1 MTPNQAGGEV
11 NILETLFD
19 PVYRAKF
26 IKLMR
31 TRLARYGAELE
42 SEPDAMDMEDSRNLI
57 KTVLSDIASAI
68 KAGLSADQVLVAL
81 FTGPGPESYVT
92 GTAGVTAGEEERV
105 ILMAIDSAMEDTS
118 LESFGVSAVE
128 YQTTTGDSAVAT
140 RTPVAVVAPIIVGER
155 VSGIIAAAHG
165 EDTDFFGRE
174 NGRIQVLGH
183 AVGSVISEIGN
194 QFENEERLRSLAY
207 GLSAALDARDP
218 KTRGH
223 SDRVAMIAMAI
234 INEMEKAD
242 KSPVYQELR
251 SCMRLAGLLHDIGKV
266 GIPDSIL
273 LKAGELTKEEY
284 HFIKRHPLIGAEIV
298 NACTGLKE
306 LVPGVLYHHEHYDGS
321 GYPFGLK
328 GEDIPLLA
336 RVISLA
342 DAFDAIT
349 SDRPFRAASS
359 HDEAISILTGYPS
372 KNFDRSVLT
381 ALVSAHEKGALS
393 FVRIPAKSTG
403 VGEPEKEIDDV
414 YGDALKSLPTLP
426 PVLTVVNKLL
436 ADEDASLKDVASA
449 LSSDEGLTSRVLR
462 LVNSAYYGLPRRIS
476 TVPLAITILGA
487 KAVKNQVVNIAF
499 ADLMNSLGGGR
510 REYALLWSHAIS
522 TAAWAKSIAAKFGNA
537 DEEEAFTAGL
547 VHDIGK
553 AVSLR
558 LKPGDYGKVV
568 LESTRSGKDLRGVE
582 EQVLG
587 FDHSRIGAWAAERW
601 RLPLALVGAIRWH
614 HEPEGVRDEDEITR
628 KLVETVHLADI
639 LARASEQTPPDFS
652 GTLIEEVSSWVLD
665 DLGEAFMAEIELMS
679 ADVEEQK
686 NLLQETFMESGLGV
700 VKES

>member
-1 MTPNQAGGEV
+1 MAGNQAGSRI
-11 NILETLFD
+11 NILETLYD

-26 IKLMR
+26 IKLMK
-31 TRLARYGAELE
+31 TRLARYGADLT
-42 SEPDAMDMEDSRNLI
+42 SDPHAVGAEDSTNLV
-57 KTVLSDIASAI
+57 KMVLADIASSI
-68 KAGLSADQVLVAL
+68 QAGISAEQVLVAL
-81 FTGPGPESYVT
+81 FTGAGEDSYVI
-92 GTAGVTAGEEERV
+92 GTSGLSSPDEERV
-105 ILMAIDSAMEDTS
+105 LLMAIDSALEETS
-118 LESFGVSAVE
+118 LEDFGVSAVE
-128 YQTTTGDSAVAT
+128 YQTTADESAVAT
-140 RTPVAVVAPIIVGER
+140 KSPVAVVVPIMVGER
-155 VSGIIAAAHG
+155 VSGVIAASHS
-165 EDTDFFGRE
+165 EDDEFFNRE
-174 NGRIQVLGH
+174 DGRIQVLGH
-183 AVGSVISEIGN
+183 VVGGVIHEIGE
-194 QFENEERLRSLAY
+194 QFDNEERLRSLAY

-223 SDRVAMIAMAI
+223 SDRVAMISMAI
-234 INEMEKAD
+234 VNEMEKSD
-242 KSPVYQELR
+242 DSPVYQEIR

-328 GEDIPLLA
+328 GEEIPLMA

-372 KNFDRSVLT
+372 KNFDQQVLKS
-381 ALVSAHEKGALS
+381 LVSAHERGTLS
-393 FVRIPAKSTG
+393 FVRIPAKAMG
-403 VGEPEKEIDDV
+403 VGEPEKEIDDT
-414 YGDALKSLPTLP
+414 YGDALKSLPSLP
-426 PVLTVVNKLL
+426 PVLAVVNKLL
-436 ADEDASLKDVASA
+436 ADQNAPLKDVAKA

-499 ADLMNSLGGGR
+499 SDLMNSLGGGR
-510 REYALLWSHAIS
+510 KEYALLWRHAIL

-537 DEEEAFTAGL
+537 DEEEGFTAGL

-558 LKPGDYGKVV
+558 LKPGDYGKIV

-582 EQVLG
+582 EQVIG
-587 FDHSRIGAWAAERW
+587 FDHTRMGAYAAERW
-601 RLPLALVGAIRWH
+601 RLPQTLVGAIRWH
-614 HEPEGVRDEDEITR
+614 HEPEGVRDEEEVIR
-628 KLVETVHLADI
+628 KLVETVHIADI
-639 LARASEQTPPDFS
+639 LARASEQDPPDFS
-652 GTLIEEVSSWVLD
+652 GTLIEEASPWILEE
-665 DLGEAFMAEIELMS
+665 LGEAFMAEIELM
-679 ADVEEQK
+679 ADDVAEQEK
-686 NLLQETFMESGLGV
+686 VLEDTFANGGV
-700 VKES
+700 GQV

>member
-1 MTPNQAGGEV
+1 MEGNQVGGRTD
-11 NILETLFD
+11 ILETLHD
-19 PVYRAKF
+19 PVYRTKF
-26 IKLMR
+26 IELMKS
-31 TRLARYGAELE
+31 RLGRYVTELASDPQEMATEDGA
-42 SEPDAMDMEDSRNLI
+42 DVV
-57 KTVLSDIASAI
+57 KKVLSHIASAI
-68 KAGLSADQVLVAL
+68 QGGISAEQVLVAL
-81 FTGPGPESYVT
+81 FTGAGGESYVT
-92 GTAGVTAGEEERV
+92 GTAGISSPDEERV
-105 ILMAIDSAMEDTS
+105 LLMAIDSALEETS
-118 LESFGVSAVE
+118 LEDFGLSAVE
-128 YQTTTGDSAVAT
+128 YQMTADASAVAT
-140 RTPVAVVAPIIVGER
+140 KTPVAVVVPIIVGER
-155 VSGIIAAAHG
+155 VNGIIAASHS
-165 EDTDFFGRE
+165 EDPGFFDREDGRV
-174 NGRIQVLGH
+174 QVLGH
-183 AVGSVISEIGN
+183 VVGGVIHEIGN

-242 KSPVYQELR
+242 DSPAYQDLR

-328 GEDIPLLA
+328 GDEIPLLA

-359 HDEAISILTGYPS
+359 HDEAMSILTGYPS
-372 KNFDRSVLT
+372 KNFDQKVLK
-381 ALVSAHEKGALS
+381 ALVSAHENGTLT
-393 FVRIPAKSTG
+393 FVRLPAKPVG
-403 VGEPEKEIDDV
+403 VGEPDKEIDEI

-436 ADEDASLKDVASA
+436 SDSDAPLRDVAKA
-449 LSSDEGLTSRVLR
+449 LSTDEGLTSRVLR

-487 KAVKNQVVNIAF
+487 RAVKNQVVNIAF

-510 REYALLWSHAIS
+510 KEYILLWKHAIK
-522 TAAWAKSIAAKFGNA
+522 TAAWAKSIAAKFGNT
-537 DEEEAFTAGL
+537 DEEEGFTAGL

-558 LKPGDYGKVV
+558 LKPGDYSKIV
-568 LESTRSGKDLRGVE
+568 LESVRSGTDLRGVE
-582 EQVLG
+582 EQVIG
-587 FDHSRIGAWAAERW
+587 FDHSRMGAYAAEKW
-601 RLPLALVGAIRWH
+601 RLPETLVGAIRWH
-614 HEPEGVRDEDEITR
+614 HEPENVRDEEDAIR

-639 LARASEQTPPDFS
+639 LARASEQDPPDFS
-652 GTLIEEVSSWVLD
+652 GTLIEEASPWVLE
-665 DLGEAFMAEIELMS
+665 DLGEAFMAEIELMA
-679 ADVEEQK
+679 ADIEEQEK
-686 NLLQETFMESGLGV
+686 MLEETFGLRGAGLV
-700 VKES
+700 

>member
-1 MTPNQAGGEV
+1 MAGNQVGSRI
-11 NILETLFD
+11 NILETLYD

-26 IKLMR
+26 IRLMER
-31 TRLARYGAELE
+31 RLARYGATLTSDPHMVET
-42 SEPDAMDMEDSRNLI
+42 EDSTNLI
-57 KTVLSDIASAI
+57 KMVLGDIAAAIQSGTSAE
-68 KAGLSADQVLVAL
+68 QVLVAL
-81 FTGPGPESYVT
+81 FTGTSDESYVT
-92 GTAGVTAGEEERV
+92 GTAGISSPAEERV
-105 ILMAIDSAMEDTS
+105 LLMAIDSAMEDTS
-118 LESFGVSAVE
+118 LEDFGVSAVQ
-128 YQTTTGDSAVAT
+128 YQSSTDDSAVAT
-140 RTPVAVVAPIIVGER
+140 SAPVAVVVPVIVGER
-155 VSGIIAAAHG
+155 VSGIIAASHCQDPEFFER
-165 EDTDFFGRE
+165 EDGRV
-174 NGRIQVLGH
+174 QVMGH
-183 AVGSVISEIGN
+183 VIGGVINEIAN

-234 INEMEKAD
+234 INEMEKTD
-242 KSPVYQELR
+242 DSPVYQELR

-328 GEDIPLLA
+328 GEEIPLLA

-359 HDEAISILTGYPS
+359 HNEAISILTGYPS
-372 KNFDRSVLT
+372 KNFDQKVLK
-381 ALVSAHEKGALS
+381 ALVSAHEKGTLS
-393 FVRIPAKSTG
+393 FVRIPARASG
-403 VGEPEKEIDDV
+403 VGEPEKEIDET
-414 YGDALKSLPTLP
+414 YGHALKSLPTLP

-436 ADEDASLKDVASA
+436 ADQNAPLKDVAKA

-487 KAVKNQVVNIAF
+487 KSVKNQVVNIAF

-510 REYALLWSHAIS
+510 KEYAMLWRHAIR
-522 TAAWAKSIAAKFGNA
+522 TAAWAKSIAAKFGHA
-537 DEEEAFTAGL
+537 DEEEGFTAGL

-582 EQVLG
+582 EQVIG
-587 FDHSRIGAWAAERW
+587 FDHSRMGAYAAEKW
-601 RLPLALVGAIRWH
+601 KLPQTLVGAIRWH
-614 HEPEGVRDEDEITR
+614 HEPEGVRDEEEVIR

-639 LARASEQTPPDFS
+639 LARASEQDPPDFA
-652 GTLIEEVSSWVLD
+652 GTLIEQASPWILEEI
-665 DLGEAFMAEIELMS
+665 GEAFMAEIELMS
-679 ADVEEQK
+679 EDVAEQEK
-686 NLLQETFMESGLGV
+686 ILEETFAESGVDLV
-700 VKES
+700 

>member
-1 MTPNQAGGEV
+1 MAGNQASSRS
-11 NILETLFD
+11 NILETLYD

-26 IKLMR
+26 MKLMER
-31 TRLARYGAELE
+31 RLSRYGAELANGPIGAE
-42 SEPDAMDMEDSRNLI
+42 TGDCTNLV
-57 KTVLSDIASAI
+57 KTVLNEVASAI
-68 KAGLSADQVLVAL
+68 QTGTSAEQVLVAL
-81 FTGPGPESYVT
+81 FTGTGGESFVT
-92 GTAGVTAGEEERV
+92 GTAGLSSPEDERV
-105 ILMAIDSAMEDTS
+105 LLMAIDSAMEETG
-118 LESFGVSAVE
+118 LEGMRITAVE
-128 YQTTTGDSAVAT
+128 YQMAAEESAVAT
-140 RTPVAVVAPIIVGER
+140 KAPVALVVPIIVGER
-155 VSGIIAAAHG
+155 VSGIIAASHS
-165 EDTDFFGRE
+165 EDAGFFDRE
-174 NGRIQVLGH
+174 DGMVQVLGH
-183 AVGSVISEIGN
+183 VVGGVIHEIGN

-223 SDRVAMIAMAI
+223 SDRVAMISMAI

-242 KSPVYQELR
+242 DSPVYQELR

-342 DAFDAIT
+342 DSFDAIT

-372 KNFDRSVLT
+372 KNFDQNVLK
-381 ALVSAHEKGALS
+381 ALVNAHEKGALT
-393 FVRIPAKSTG
+393 FVRTPTKSMG
-403 VGEPEKEIDDV
+403 GGEPEKEIDEA
-414 YGDALKSLPTLP
+414 YGLALKSLPTLP

-436 ADEDASLKDVASA
+436 SDGNAPLKEVAKA

-510 REYALLWSHAIS
+510 KEYALLWRHAIR

-537 DEEEAFTAGL
+537 DEEEGFTAGL

-558 LKPGDYGKVV
+558 LKPGDYGRVV

-582 EQVLG
+582 EQVIG
-587 FDHSRIGAWAAERW
+587 FDHSRMGAYAAEKW
-601 RLPLALVGAIRWH
+601 RLPQTLVGAIRWH
-614 HEPEGVRDEDEITR
+614 HEPEGVRDEEDVVR
-628 KLVETVHLADI
+628 KLVEIVHIADI
-639 LARASEQTPPDFS
+639 LARASEQDPPDFS
-652 GTLIEEVSSWVLD
+652 GTLIEEASPWILEE
-665 DLGEAFMAEIELMS
+665 LGEAFMAEIELMAEDVAEQEKIL
-679 ADVEEQK
+679 AD
-686 NLLQETFMESGLGV
+686 TFADGGV
-700 VKES
+700 GPV

>member
-1 MTPNQAGGEV
+1 MKTLHTGNRI

-26 IKLMR
+26 VDLMKS
-31 TRLARYGAELE
+31 RLHRYGAELKGDSHTIE
-42 SEPDAMDMEDSRNLI
+42 TEDTKNLVRI
-57 KTVLSDIASAI
+57 VLNDIAVAI
-68 KAGLSADQVLVAL
+68 QEGLSAEQVLVAL
-81 FTGPGPESYVT
+81 FTEADSESYVT
-92 GTAGVTAGEEERV
+92 GTAGMSSDQDERV
-105 ILMAIDSAMEDTS
+105 LLMAIDSAMEETIPADFS
-118 LESFGVSAVE
+118 VAAVE
-128 YQTTTGDSAVAT
+128 YRTEGDGSGVAT
-140 RTPVAVVAPIIVGER
+140 QAPVAVVVPIIVGDR
-155 VSGIIAAAHG
+155 VSGVIAAAHG
-165 EDTDFFGRE
+165 GDPEFATRED
-174 NGRIQVLGH
+174 GRIQVLGH
-183 AVGSVISEIGN
+183 VVGGVIHEIGN
-194 QFENEERLRSLAY
+194 QFANEERLRSLAY

-234 INEMEKAD
+234 INEMEKTD
-242 KSPVYQELR
+242 DSPVYQELR

-284 HFIKRHPLIGAEIV
+284 NFIKRHPLIGAEIV

-336 RVISLA
+336 RVIALA
-342 DAFDAIT
+342 DSFDAIT

-359 HDEAISILTGYPS
+359 HEEAISILTGYPS
-372 KNFDRSVLT
+372 KNFDQKVLK
-381 ALVSAHEKGALS
+381 ALVSAHENGTLT
-393 FVRIPAKSTG
+393 FVRIPARSG
-403 VGEPEKEIDDV
+403 SVGEPDSEIDDT
-414 YGDALKSLPTLP
+414 YSDALKSLPTLP
-426 PVLTVVNKLL
+426 PVLTVVNKML
-436 ADEDASLKDVASA
+436 ADEDAPLREVAQA

-510 REYALLWSHAIS
+510 KEYALLWRHAIR
-522 TAAWAKSIAAKFGNA
+522 TGAWAKAIAAKFGSA

-553 AVSLR
+553 ALALR
-558 LKPGDYGKVV
+558 LKPADYGKLV
-568 LESTRSGKDLRGVE
+568 LESARSGKDLRGVE

-587 FDHSRIGAWAAERW
+587 FDHARIGAWAAEKW
-601 RLPLALVGAIRWH
+601 KLPQTLVGSIRWH
-614 HEPEGVRDEDEITR
+614 HEPEGVRDEEEIIR

-639 LARASEQTPPDFS
+639 LAKASEQDPPDHS
-652 GTLIEEVSSWVLD
+652 GTLIEEASPWILEE
-665 DLGEAFMAEIELMS
+665 LGEAFMAEIELMS
-679 ADVEEQK
+679 SDVVEQEK
-686 NLLQETFMESGLGV
+686 VLEETFEESGVGV
-700 VKES
+700 V

>member
-1 MTPNQAGGEV
+1 MTVNHAGSRV
-11 NILETLFD
+11 NILETLYD

-26 IKLMR
+26 IDLMKS
-31 TRLARYGAELE
+31 RLSRYGTELKSDPHSIE
-42 SEPDAMDMEDSRNLI
+42 AEDSKNLVKI
-57 KTVLSDIASAI
+57 VLSDIATSI
-68 KAGLSADQVLVAL
+68 QAGLSAEQVLVAL
-81 FTGPGPESYVT
+81 FTGGGDDSYVT
-92 GTAGVTAGEEERV
+92 GTAGISSTDEERV
-105 ILMAIDSAMEDTS
+105 LLMAIDSAMEDS
-118 LESFGVSAVE
+118 VPENFGVAAVE
-128 YQTTTGDSAVAT
+128 YQTSADDSAVAT
-140 RTPVAVVAPIIVGER
+140 QAPVAVVVPIIVGEK
-155 VSGIIAAAHG
+155 VSGIIAASHSGDPEFFAR
-165 EDTDFFGRE
+165 ED
-174 NGRIQVLGH
+174 GRIQVLGH
-183 AVGSVISEIGN
+183 VIGSVIHEIGN

-234 INEMEKAD
+234 INEMEKTD
-242 KSPVYQELR
+242 DSPVYQELR

-284 HFIKRHPLIGAEIV
+284 NFIKRHPLIGAEIV

-372 KNFDRSVLT
+372 KNFDQQVLK
-381 ALVSAHEKGALS
+381 ALVSAHEKGTLT
-393 FVRIPAKSTG
+393 FVRIPAKSG
-403 VGEPEKEIDDV
+403 RVGEPEEEIDET
-414 YGDALKSLPTLP
+414 YGGALKSLPTLP
-426 PVLTVVNKLL
+426 PVLTVVNKML
-436 ADEDASLKDVASA
+436 ADKDAPLRDVAKA
-449 LSSDEGLTSRVLR
+449 LSSDEGLTSRVLK

-487 KAVKNQVVNIAF
+487 TAVKNQVVNIAF

-510 REYALLWSHAIS
+510 KEYALLWRHAIR
-522 TAAWAKSIAAKFGNA
+522 TGAWAKAIAAKFGNS

-558 LKPGDYGKVV
+558 LKPSDYGKLV

-587 FDHSRIGAWAAERW
+587 FDHSRIGAWAAEKW
-601 RLPLALVGAIRWH
+601 RLPQTLVGSIRWH
-614 HEPEGVRDEDEITR
+614 HEPEGVRDEEEIIR
-628 KLVETVHLADI
+628 KLVETIHLADI
-639 LARASEQTPPDFS
+639 LAKSSEQDPPDPS
-652 GTLIEEVSSWVLD
+652 GTLIEEASSWILE
-665 DLGEAFMAEIELMS
+665 DLGEAFMAEIELMAS
-679 ADVEEQK
+679 DVEEQEK
-686 NLLQETFMESGLGV
+686 MLEETFSEGGVGLV
-700 VKES
+700 

>member
-1 MTPNQAGGEV
+1 MAANQASSRA

-26 IKLMR
+26 IDLMR
-31 TRLARYGAELE
+31 SRLARYGAELADSPHVEE
-42 SEPDAMDMEDSRNLI
+42 SEDAKNLV
-57 KTVLSDIASAI
+57 KVVLSEIASAI
-68 KAGLSADQVLVAL
+68 QTGLSAQQVLVAL
-81 FTGPGPESYVT
+81 FTGPGQESYVT
-92 GTAGVTAGEEERV
+92 GTAGISSTEEEGV
-105 ILMAIDSAMEDTS
+105 ILMAIDSALEETS
-118 LESFGVSAVE
+118 LEEFGISAVE
-128 YQTTTGDSAVAT
+128 YRMTSGESAVAT
-140 RTPVAVVAPIIVGER
+140 EAPVAVVVPVIVGER
-155 VSGIIAAAHG
+155 VSGVIAAAHSEASDFCSR
-165 EDTDFFGRE
+165 EDGRLQVFGH
-174 NGRIQVLGH
+174 V
-183 AVGSVISEIGN
+183 VGSVIHEIGN

-223 SDRVAMIAMAI
+223 SDRVAMISMAI
-234 INEMEKAD
+234 INEMEKVD
-242 KSPVYQELR
+242 DSPEYQELR

-328 GEDIPLLA
+328 GNDIPLLA

-349 SDRPFRAASS
+349 SDRPFRQASS

-372 KNFDRSVLT
+372 KNFDRKVLD
-381 ALVSAHEKGALS
+381 ALVRSHEKGTLS
-393 FVRIPAKSTG
+393 FVRIPAKSSG
-403 VGEPEKEIDDV
+403 VGEPEKEIDDA
-414 YGDALKSLPTLP
+414 YGHALKSLPTLP

-436 ADEDASLKDVASA
+436 SDQDAPLKNVAQA

-487 KAVKNQVVNIAF
+487 RAVKNQVVNIAF
-499 ADLMNSLGGGR
+499 ADLMNSLGAGR
-510 REYALLWSHAIS
+510 KEYEVLWRHAIK
-522 TAAWAKSIAAKFGNA
+522 TAAWAKAIAAKFGNA

-568 LESTRSGKDLRGVE
+568 LESSRSGKDLRGVE

-587 FDHSRIGAWAAERW
+587 FDHSRIGAYAAEKW
-601 RLPLALVGAIRWH
+601 KLPQTLVGAIRWH
-614 HEPEGVRDEDEITR
+614 HEPEGVRDEEEVIR

-639 LARASEQTPPDFS
+639 LARASEHDPPDFS
-652 GTLIEEVSSWVLD
+652 GTLIEEASGWILG
-665 DLGEAFMAEIELMS
+665 DLGEAFMAEIELMA
-679 ADVEEQK
+679 ADVNEQEK
-686 NLLQETFMESGLGV
+686 ILHETFTEGGV
-700 VKES
+700 GIA

>member
-1 MTPNQAGGEV
+1 MSLNHTGRV

-19 PVYRAKF
+19 PVYRTKF
-26 IKLMR
+26 INLMKS
-31 TRLARYGAELE
+31 RLARYGADL
-42 SEPDAMDMEDSRNLI
+42 SSDPHPVDGEDNTNLV
-57 KTVLSDIASAI
+57 KVLLNDIASGI
-68 KAGLSADQVLVAL
+68 QTGLSAEQVLVAL
-81 FTGPGPESYVT
+81 FTGVDDESYVT
-92 GTAGVTAGEEERV
+92 GTAGISSYEEERV
-105 ILMAIDSAMEDTS
+105 LLMAIDSALEETS
-118 LESFGVSAVE
+118 LEDLGVSAVQ
-128 YQTTTGDSAVAT
+128 YQTTRDGSTVAT
-140 RTPVAVVAPIIVGER
+140 EAPVAVVVPVMMGEK
-155 VSGIIAAAHG
+155 VNGIIAAAHSG
-165 EDTDFFGRE
+165 DPAFFSREDGRL
-174 NGRIQVLGH
+174 QVIGH
-183 AVGSVISEIGN
+183 VIGSVIHEIGN

-223 SDRVAMIAMAI
+223 SDRVAMIAMGI
-234 INEMEKAD
+234 VNEMERMD
-242 KSPVYQELR
+242 DSPEYQELR

-328 GEDIPLLA
+328 GDDIPLLA

-349 SDRPFRAASS
+349 SDRPFRKATS

-372 KNFDRSVLT
+372 KNFDNKVLK

-393 FVRIPAKSTG
+393 FVRIPAKSAEI
-403 VGEPEKEIDDV
+403 GEPEKEIDEI
-414 YGDALKSLPTLP
+414 YGNTLKSLPTLP
-426 PVLTVVNKLL
+426 PVLAVVSKLL
-436 ADEDASLKDVASA
+436 ADQDAPLKEVAKA

-487 KAVKNQVVNIAF
+487 KTVKNQVVNIAF

-510 REYALLWSHAIS
+510 KEYAMLWKHALK
-522 TAAWAKSIAAKFGNA
+522 TAAWAKAIAAKFGHA
-537 DEEEAFTAGL
+537 DEEEGFTAGL

-558 LKPGDYGKVV
+558 LKPGDYGKVI
-568 LESTRSGKDLRGVE
+568 LESARSGKDLRGVE
-582 EQVLG
+582 EQVVR
-587 FDHSRIGAWAAERW
+587 FDHSRIGAYAADKW
-601 RLPLALVGAIRWH
+601 RLPQTLVSAIRWH
-614 HEPEGVRDEDEITR
+614 HEPEGVRDQEEVIR
-628 KLVETVHLADI
+628 KIVETVHLADI
-639 LARASEQTPPDFS
+639 LARASEQDPPDLS
-652 GTLIEEVSSWVLD
+652 GMLIGQASPWILE
-665 DLGEAFMAEIELMS
+665 DLGEAFMAEIELM
-679 ADVEEQK
+679 ATDVDEQEK
-686 NLLQETFMESGLGV
+686 MLEETFAVNAVGAV
-700 VKES
+700 

>member
-1 MTPNQAGGEV
+1 MAV
-11 NILETLFD
+11 NHSSGRGSILETLFD

-26 IKLMR
+26 FDLMR
-31 TRLARYGAELE
+31 GRLARYGTELSSDPHSVE
-42 SEPDAMDMEDSRNLI
+42 SEDSRNLI
-57 KTVLSDIASAI
+57 KVVLGDIASSVQE
-68 KAGLSADQVLVAL
+68 GLSAEHVLVAL
-81 FTGPGPESYVT
+81 FTGPGDESYVT
-92 GTAGVTAGEEERV
+92 GTAGISSPEEEHV
-105 ILMAIDSAMEDTS
+105 LLMAVDSAMAETDLDT
-118 LESFGVSAVE
+118 FGVSAVE
-128 YQTTTGDSAVAT
+128 YQATHDESTVAT
-140 RTPVAVVAPIIVGER
+140 KAPVAVVVPIIVGES
-155 VSGIIAAAHG
+155 VSGIIAAAHS
-165 EDTDFFGRE
+165 EDPDFSTREDGRL
-174 NGRIQVLGH
+174 QVLGH
-183 AVGSVISEIGN
+183 VVGSVIHEIGN

-234 INEMEKAD
+234 INEMEEAD
-242 KSPVYQELR
+242 DSPVYQELR

-328 GEDIPLLA
+328 GDDIPLLA

-342 DAFDAIT
+342 DSFDAIT
-349 SDRPFRAASS
+349 SDRPFRQASS

-372 KNFDRSVLT
+372 KNFDQKVLN
-381 ALVSAHEKGALS
+381 ALVRAHEKGTLT
-393 FVRIPAKSTG
+393 FVRIPAKMGG
-403 VGEPEKEIDDV
+403 VGEPEKEIDET
-414 YGDALKSLPTLP
+414 YGQALKSLPTLP
-426 PVLTVVNKLL
+426 PVLNVVNKLL
-436 ADEDASLKDVASA
+436 ADHNAPLKDVAQA
-449 LSSDEGLTSRVLR
+449 LSSDEGLTTRVLR

-510 REYALLWSHAIS
+510 REYALLWSHAIK
-522 TAAWAKSIAAKFGNA
+522 TAAWAKALAAKFGNA
-537 DEEEAFTAGL
+537 DEEEGFTAGL

-568 LESTRSGKDLRGVE
+568 LETTRSGRDLRGVE

-587 FDHSRIGAWAAERW
+587 FDHPRIGAYAAEKW
-601 RLPLALVGAIRWH
+601 KLPQTLVAAIRWH
-614 HEPEGVRDEDEITR
+614 HEPEGVRDADEIVC
-628 KLVETVHLADI
+628 KLVEIVHLADI
-639 LARASEQTPPDFS
+639 LARASEKDTPDLS
-652 GTLIEEVSSWVLD
+652 GTLIEEASPWIMEEI
-665 DLGEAFMAEIELMS
+665 GEAFMAEIELMAS
-679 ADVEEQK
+679 DVTEQEKILQDTFAD
-686 NLLQETFMESGLGV
+686 SGVGV
-700 VKES
+700 V

>member
-1 MTPNQAGGEV
+1 MSLNHTSSRV

-19 PVYRAKF
+19 PVYRAEF
-26 IKLMR
+26 INLMK
-31 TRLARYGAELE
+31 TRLARYGAEL
-42 SEPDAMDMEDSRNLI
+42 SSDPHAVDAEDSTNLVKI
-57 KTVLSDIASAI
+57 LLCDIASAI
-68 KAGLSADQVLVAL
+68 QTGLSAEQVLVAL
-81 FTGPGPESYVT
+81 FTGPDEESYVT
-92 GTAGVTAGEEERV
+92 GTAGISSYEEERV
-105 ILMAIDSAMEDTS
+105 LLMAIDSA
-118 LESFGVSAVE
+118 LEEAGLENLGVSAVQ
-128 YQTTTGDSAVAT
+128 YQTTSEGPTVAT
-140 RTPVAVVAPIIVGER
+140 ENPVAVVVPVIMGEK
-155 VSGIIAAAHG
+155 VKGIIAAAHSQDAG
-165 EDTDFFGRE
+165 FFGRE
-174 NGRIQVLGH
+174 DGRLQVLGH
-183 AVGSVISEIGN
+183 VIGSVIHEIGN

-223 SDRVAMIAMAI
+223 SDRVAMIAMGI
-234 INEMEKAD
+234 INEMEKMD
-242 KSPVYQELR
+242 DSPEYQHLR

-349 SDRPFRAASS
+349 SDRPFRQASS

-372 KNFDRSVLT
+372 KDFDGKALK

-393 FVRIPAKSTG
+393 FVRIPAKSTE
-403 VGEPEKEIDDV
+403 VGEPEKEIDEM
-414 YGDALKSLPTLP
+414 YGDTLKSLPTLP
-426 PVLTVVNKLL
+426 PVLSVVSKLL
-436 ADEDASLKDVASA
+436 ADQSAPLKEVAKA

-510 REYALLWSHAIS
+510 KEYAMLWRHALK
-522 TAAWAKSIAAKFGNA
+522 TAAWAKAIAAKFGSA
-537 DEEEAFTAGL
+537 DEEEGFTAGL

-558 LKPGDYGKVV
+558 LKPGDYGKVI

-582 EQVLG
+582 EQVLR
-587 FDHSRIGAWAAERW
+587 FDHSRIGAYAADKW
-601 RLPLALVGAIRWH
+601 RLPQTLVSAIRWH
-614 HEPEGVRDEDEITR
+614 HEPEGVRDEEEVIR

-639 LARASEQTPPDFS
+639 LARASEQDPPDLS
-652 GTLIEEVSSWVLD
+652 GTLIEQASSWILE
-665 DLGEAFMAEIELMS
+665 DLGEAFMAEIELMGT
-679 ADVEEQK
+679 DVDEQERV
-686 NLLQETFMESGLGV
+686 LEETFTGSAAGV
-700 VKES
+700 V

>member
-1 MTPNQAGGEV
+1 MGANQSVSRV
-11 NILETLFD
+11 NVMETLFD

-26 IKLMR
+26 VGLMKS
-31 TRLARYGAELE
+31 RLARYGAHL
-42 SEPDAMDMEDSRNLI
+42 SSDPHSVDDADSANLV
-57 KTVLSDIASAI
+57 KTVLSDTASAI
-68 KAGLSADQVLVAL
+68 QQGLGADQVLVAL
-81 FTGPGPESYVT
+81 FTGQSEDAYVT
-92 GTAGVTAGEEERV
+92 GTAGISSTEDEHLL
-105 ILMAIDSAMEDTS
+105 LMAIDSAMEETS
-118 LESFGVSAVE
+118 LNDLGVSAVK
-128 YQTTTGDSAVAT
+128 YQATRDDSSVAT
-140 RTPVAVVAPIIVGER
+140 EAPVAVVVPIVVGDR
-155 VSGIIAAAHG
+155 ACGIIAASNSDDEG
-165 EDTDFFGRE
+165 FFEREDGRL
-174 NGRIQVLGH
+174 QVVGH
-183 AVGSVISEIGN
+183 VVGGVINEVAN

-234 INEMEKAD
+234 INEMEKND
-242 KSPVYQELR
+242 DSPVYQELR
-251 SCMRLAGLLHDIGKV
+251 SCIRLAGLLHDIGKV

-298 NACTGLKE
+298 NACVGLKE

-328 GEDIPLLA
+328 ADEIPLLA

-372 KNFDRSVLT
+372 KNFDRKVLK
-381 ALVSAHEKGALS
+381 ALVSAHEKGLLS

-403 VGEPEKEIDDV
+403 VGEPEKAIDEV

-426 PVLTVVNKLL
+426 PVLTVVNRLL
-436 ADEDASLKDVASA
+436 ADPNAPLKDVAKA

-487 KAVKNQVVNIAF
+487 KSVKNQVVNIAF

-510 REYALLWSHAIS
+510 KEYAILWRHAVR
-522 TAAWAKSIAAKFGNA
+522 TAAWAKSLAAKFGNA

-558 LKPGDYGKVV
+558 LKPCDYGKIVV
-568 LESTRSGKDLRGVE
+568 ETARSGTDLKGVE
-582 EQVLG
+582 EQVIG
-587 FDHSRIGAWAAERW
+587 FDHARIGAWAAERW
-601 RLPLALVGAIRWH
+601 KLPLTLVGSIRWH
-614 HEPEGVRDEDEITR
+614 HEPEEVRGEDPVIR
-628 KLVETVHLADI
+628 KIVETIHLADI
-639 LARASEQTPPDFS
+639 LARGSDQDPPDLS
-652 GTLIEEVSSWVLD
+652 ARLIEEASPWILE
-665 DLGEAFMAEIELMS
+665 DLGEAFMAEIELMAS
-679 ADVEEQK
+679 DVDEQEK
-686 NLLQETFMESGLGV
+686 LLKETFSDSGVNL
-700 VKES
+700 E

>member
-1 MTPNQAGGEV
+1 MSLNHTGRV

-19 PVYRAKF
+19 PVYRTKF
-26 IKLMR
+26 INLMKS
-31 TRLARYGAELE
+31 RLARYGADL
-42 SEPDAMDMEDSRNLI
+42 SSDPHPVDGEDNTNLV
-57 KTVLSDIASAI
+57 KVLLNDIASAI
-68 KAGLSADQVLVAL
+68 QTGLSAEQVLVAL
-81 FTGPGPESYVT
+81 FTGVDDESYVT
-92 GTAGVTAGEEERV
+92 GTAGISSYEEEHV
-105 ILMAIDSAMEDTS
+105 LLMAIDSALEETRLED
-118 LESFGVSAVE
+118 LGVSAVQ
-128 YQTTTGDSAVAT
+128 YQTTRDGSAVAT
-140 RTPVAVVAPIIVGER
+140 EAPVAVVVPVIMGEK
-155 VSGIIAAAHG
+155 VNGIIAAAHSG
-165 EDTDFFGRE
+165 DPAFFSREDGRL
-174 NGRIQVLGH
+174 QVIGH
-183 AVGSVISEIGN
+183 VIGSVIHEIGN

-223 SDRVAMIAMAI
+223 SDRVAMIAMGMV
-234 INEMEKAD
+234 NEMERMD
-242 KSPVYQELR
+242 DSPEYQELR

-328 GEDIPLLA
+328 GDDIPLLA

-349 SDRPFRAASS
+349 SDRPFRKATS

-372 KNFDRSVLT
+372 KNFDNKVLK

-393 FVRIPAKSTG
+393 FVRIPAKSAEI
-403 VGEPEKEIDDV
+403 GEPEKEIDEI
-414 YGDALKSLPTLP
+414 YGNTLKSLPTLP
-426 PVLTVVNKLL
+426 PVLTVVSKLL
-436 ADEDASLKDVASA
+436 ADQDAPLKEVAKA

-487 KAVKNQVVNIAF
+487 KTVKNQVVNIAF

-510 REYALLWSHAIS
+510 KEYAMLWKHALK
-522 TAAWAKSIAAKFGNA
+522 TAAWAKAIAAKFGHA
-537 DEEEAFTAGL
+537 DEEEGFTAGL

-558 LKPGDYGKVV
+558 LKPGDYGKVI
-568 LESTRSGKDLRGVE
+568 LESARSGKDLRGVE
-582 EQVLG
+582 EQVVR
-587 FDHSRIGAWAAERW
+587 FDHSRIGAYAADKW
-601 RLPLALVGAIRWH
+601 RLPQTLVSAIRWH
-614 HEPEGVRDEDEITR
+614 HEPEGVRDQEEVIR
-628 KLVETVHLADI
+628 KIVETVHLADI
-639 LARASEQTPPDFS
+639 LARASEQDPPDLS
-652 GTLIEEVSSWVLD
+652 GTLIGQASPWILE
-665 DLGEAFMAEIELMS
+665 DLGEAFMAEIELM
-679 ADVEEQK
+679 ATDVDEQEK
-686 NLLQETFMESGLGV
+686 MLEETFAVNAVGAV
-700 VKES
+700 